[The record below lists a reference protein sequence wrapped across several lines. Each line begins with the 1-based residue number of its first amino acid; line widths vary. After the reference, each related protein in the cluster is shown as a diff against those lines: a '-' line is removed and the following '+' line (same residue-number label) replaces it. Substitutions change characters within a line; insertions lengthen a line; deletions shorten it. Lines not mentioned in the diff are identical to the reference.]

1 MRIRSDIFVSA
12 LTRRVFS
19 DGGYAAIAAKGSEAS
34 GAIFVRQRFRDGLET
49 LYGPAPQALIGE
61 GDRDDR
67 VFEPRLLRVEPEAVE
82 ALIAR
87 ERKFDSDLWLVEI
100 EVDDLGTYL
109 PLTDQKAETAP
120 TLPVMGRVGAKLRG
134 GVTQAAAECTCR
146 QKAETATAY
155 CLLPKT

>member
-19 DGGYAAIAAKGSEAS
+19 DGGYAAVVHRGSEAS

-49 LYGPAPQALIGE
+49 LYGPAPQAMIGE

-67 VFEPRLLRVEPEAVE
+67 LFEPRLMRSEPEAVE

-109 PLTDQKAETAP
+109 
-120 TLPVMGRVGAKLRG
+120 TLADDAG
-134 GVTQAAAECTCR
+134 
-146 QKAETATAY
+146 
-155 CLLPKT
+155 

>member
-19 DGGYAAIAAKGSEAS
+19 DGGYAAVVHKGSEAS

-49 LYGPAPQALIGE
+49 LYGPAPQAMIGE
-61 GDRDDR
+61 GDRDIR
-67 VFEPRLLRVEPEAVE
+67 LFEPRLMRSEPEAVE

-100 EVDDLGTYL
+100 EVEDLGTYL
-109 PLTDQKAETAP
+109 TLTDDA
-120 TLPVMGRVGAKLRG
+120 G
-134 GVTQAAAECTCR
+134 
-146 QKAETATAY
+146 
-155 CLLPKT
+155 

>member
-19 DGGYAAIAAKGSEAS
+19 DGGYAAVVHKGSEAS

-49 LYGPAPQALIGE
+49 LYGPAPQTMIGE
-61 GDRDDR
+61 GDRDNR
-67 VFEPRLLRVEPEAVE
+67 LFEPRLTRSEPEAVE

-87 ERKFDSDLWLVEI
+87 ERNFDRDLWLVEI

-109 PLTDQKAETAP
+109 
-120 TLPVMGRVGAKLRG
+120 TLADHAG
-134 GVTQAAAECTCR
+134 
-146 QKAETATAY
+146 
-155 CLLPKT
+155 

>member
-19 DGGYAAIAAKGSEAS
+19 DGGYAAVVAKGAEAS

-49 LYGPAPQALIGE
+49 LLGPAPQAMIGE
-61 GDRDDR
+61 GERDDR
-67 VFEPRLLRVEPEAVE
+67 IFEARLTRAEPEAVE

-87 ERKFDSDLWLVEI
+87 EQRFDSDLWLVEI

-109 PLTDQKAETAP
+109 SLTDQK
-120 TLPVMGRVGAKLRG
+120 G
-134 GVTQAAAECTCR
+134 
-146 QKAETATAY
+146 
-155 CLLPKT
+155 